1 MSTLT
6 SSTSTKSSA
15 SSRRGE
21 LKSAFDLFDKN
32 GDGRI
37 SVDELSSVLDALGAG
52 TTVSNHVKEMIAT
65 VDSDRNGTIEFEEFE
80 RALEV
85 QGGVAIVDGDAG
97 EAHWRSVFEMFDAD
111 GNGMISPEELKD
123 MMARFGTTVS
133 LKEARE
139 MLTAADLNGDGQLD
153 FSEFR
158 TMLQA

>member
-65 VDSDRNGTIEFEEFE
+65 
-80 RALEV
+80 
-85 QGGVAIVDGDAG
+85 
-97 EAHWRSVFEMFDAD
+97 
-111 GNGMISPEELKD
+111 
-123 MMARFGTTVS
+123 
-133 LKEARE
+133 
-139 MLTAADLNGDGQLD
+139 
-153 FSEFR
+153 
-158 TMLQA
+158 